1 MLTREEEEDEEL
13 QRMCEEMAE
22 SDDEPVNGDSETFG
36 GDYNK
41 VFTVSEAIRRDSGEG
56 VVRGMIVSISLPF
69 KVITKTIKICNKCN
83 DISDEK
89 ISFPPLMSLE
99 NDRSVKCSN
108 CTESVYTKP
117 VEYTD
122 AKIIQLQDPDTNIE
136 LELLDVFVYG
146 KNTLHIGA
154 GEIVRI
160 KGKFNI
166 QPNSGVRNKRLFT
179 VLHANF
185 TGEDPDSVIYEQRQ
199 TFTITNRDIESFHKF
214 VELPNVIDRL
224 ASMVAPNV
232 IGHKDKKVGILRSV
246 VGGVEQSR
254 RGRINTLFVGE
265 IGTAKS
271 TLARQATKILPKSRY
286 VTAYNASA
294 KSLLAIIEKD
304 AETTTLRLGASV
316 KERNL

>member
-1 MLTREEEEDEEL
+1 M
-13 QRMCEEMAE
+13 
-22 SDDEPVNGDSETFG
+22 
-36 GDYNK
+36 
-41 VFTVSEAIRRDSGEG
+41 
-56 VVRGMIVSISLPF
+56 
-69 KVITKTIKICNKCN
+69 
-83 DISDEK
+83 
-89 ISFPPLMSLE
+89 
-99 NDRSVKCSN
+99 
-108 CTESVYTKP
+108 
-117 VEYTD
+117 
-122 AKIIQLQDPDTNIE
+122 
-136 LELLDVFVYG
+136 ELLDVFVYG

-166 QPNSGVRNKRLFT
+166 QPNFGVRNKRLFT

-199 TFTITNRDIESFHKF
+199 TLTITNGDIESFYKF
-214 VELPNVIDRL
+214 VKFPNVIDRL

-232 IGHKDKKVGILRSV
+232 IGHTDKKVGILRSV

-304 AETTTLRLGASV
+304 TETTTLRLGAIPLSKNAICSIDELQSMFYEEQGFLLNIMEEGCFTLDKYARH
-316 KERNL
+316 KEIDSPTTIIATANPHHIQWDNSFKISKGEIQITKPLLDRFDQLYAFSDFMSEEEAQEYAENKTKIEARKPHNYKYLTKYVLYARKIQPLFTPEARINA